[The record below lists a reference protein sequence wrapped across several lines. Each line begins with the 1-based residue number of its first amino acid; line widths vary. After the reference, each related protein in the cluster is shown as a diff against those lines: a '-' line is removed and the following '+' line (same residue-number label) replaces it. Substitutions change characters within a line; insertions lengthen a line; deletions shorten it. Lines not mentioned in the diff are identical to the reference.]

1 MGKKGFRDLIVWQRS
16 KDLAVLI
23 YQITSSG
30 PISKDYSLRDQIRR
44 SVVSIPSNI
53 AEGDERDTD
62 RDSIRFFFIAKGSLA
77 ELRTQIEIAFNIG
90 YLSKADYQKL
100 EQECEELAK
109 MLGRLIQTR
118 QKKLCP

>member
-1 MGKKGFRDLIVWQRS
+1 MGKKGFRDLMVWQRS
-16 KDLAVLI
+16 KDLAVSI
-23 YQITSSG
+23 YQITNTG

-90 YLSKADYQKL
+90 YLSKANYQKI
-100 EQECEELAK
+100 EQDCEELAK
-109 MLGRLIQTR
+109 MLGRLIQAR
-118 QKKLCP
+118 QKSLRP